1 MSETIT
7 NDNYNS
13 YNNVLLSQNNQ
24 SNNRKTFILEKNN
37 KNYLF
42 SLFKKNNRNNEEF
55 ITIVC
60 QEQSD
65 AMSQYEINIS
75 FEEYQKLNDN
85 FRNFNNINDAY
96 KHLLQVFNYGKM
108 TINSL
113 ETNMMTI
120 SFFVYD
126 MMGNNEGI
134 YLKLNQKEND
144 KKIDILFNEIQKLKN
159 EISLLKSE
167 NSSLK
172 NNFVNEINTL
182 KNENKDLKE
191 KYESLNKSVSTL
203 QNSLNIQQNYKSNT
217 IPYKIDKTDNI
228 LINQINQI
236 SLIKIKNLIDLSNS
250 NNDNNNEIIF
260 TIVKTY
266 NNEIYLVYVNNKT
279 SIIIHDIKNDEEK
292 NIMNAH
298 SNYISFL
305 SHFTD
310 IRFNKKKDIIVSLSY
325 LDNKCKFWNIDNLE
339 SYLTINIK
347 FRGELSSICL
357 FAKKNDL
364 FLFASSQFENEPI
377 KFYNVYNNEKII
389 KDSEAITNKINII
402 YDKVTEKNY
411 LITCNKNIILSFN
424 LENYEL
430 YKCFIGEGINHL
442 SAIIYYDGKI
452 SKLLDAEETG
462 RINVY
467 NFNLGQLMK
476 QFLIGNNPIKEIL
489 LLDDKKYI
497 ICCDSNYLN
506 FMNIRDKKLIV
517 IHKEEYKKGYSIQ
530 RFNTQKEDCLVI
542 QDKSNE
548 KIDLWRIG

>member
-96 KHLLQVFNYGKM
+96 KHLLQVFSYGKM
-108 TINSL
+108 KINSL
-113 ETNMMTI
+113 EANMMTI

-172 NNFVNEINTL
+172 NNFVKEINIL

-228 LINQINQI
+228 LINKINKI

-339 SYLTINIK
+339 SYLTINHP
-347 FRGELSSICL
+347 
-357 FAKKNDL
+357 A
-364 FLFASSQFENEPI
+364 
-377 KFYNVYNNEKII
+377 
-389 KDSEAITNKINII
+389 
-402 YDKVTEKNY
+402 
-411 LITCNKNIILSFN
+411 LI
-424 LENYEL
+424 
-430 YKCFIGEGINHL
+430 
-442 SAIIYYDGKI
+442 
-452 SKLLDAEETG
+452 
-462 RINVY
+462 
-467 NFNLGQLMK
+467 
-476 QFLIGNNPIKEIL
+476 
-489 LLDDKKYI
+489 
-497 ICCDSNYLN
+497 
-506 FMNIRDKKLIV
+506 
-517 IHKEEYKKGYSIQ
+517 
-530 RFNTQKEDCLVI
+530 
-542 QDKSNE
+542 
-548 KIDLWRIG
+548 